1 MAAWVAPAIAAGGA
15 IVSSLLSRQDQPSL
29 GSQRRSQLS
38 YDRQSV
44 LARVEGAKAAGIH
57 PLAALGM
64 SPSQWNPV
72 VPQSSSSVGNALSEG
87 VRAGTNA
94 YLQRPQDLRTPEQ
107 KRADVA
113 NADLAELN
121 VLAAQKQL
129 AAQPG
134 NPPAL
139 VRTPDSGPVK
149 QDLAVAPGNAGR
161 TEGYK
166 PLWQRHIDEDGRIW
180 YSPSESFAESVSDLP
195 VALQAVMAARNAQEF
210 AHWQSVRDVDWQRRR
225 GALVAPRFSGRAA
238 TEEQARREVPAY
250 LRN

>member
-15 IVSSLLSRQDQPSL
+15 IFSSLLNRPGDQPSL
-29 GSQRRSQLS
+29 GKQRQHQLK
-38 YDRQSV
+38 YDRESIM
-44 LARVEGAKAAGIH
+44 ARVEGAKAAGIH
-57 PLAALGM
+57 PLAAMGM

-72 VPQSSSSVGNALSEG
+72 VPQSSGNSVNNALSEG
-87 VRAGTNA
+87 VRAGANA

-121 VLAAQKQL
+121 VLAAQQKL

-134 NPPAL
+134 NPPPL
-139 VRTPDSGPVK
+139 VREPSAR

-195 VALQAVMAARNAQEF
+195 VALQAVMAARNAQEL
-210 AHWQSVRDVDWQRRR
+210 AHWQSTRDVDWQRRR
-225 GALVAPRFSGRAA
+225 GALSVPRFRGRAA
-238 TEEQARREVPAY
+238 TEEQARREVPSY